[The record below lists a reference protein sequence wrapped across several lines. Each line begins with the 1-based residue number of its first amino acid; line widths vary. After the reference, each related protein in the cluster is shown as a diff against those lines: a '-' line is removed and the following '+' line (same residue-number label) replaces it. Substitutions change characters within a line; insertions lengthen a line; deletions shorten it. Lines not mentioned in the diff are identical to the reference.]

1 MSGRR
6 AGGIVIA
13 ILVGLAG
20 LVALTSRADLLHQ
33 FFTGR
38 SVTPDVGLTPGI
50 SSPEARATLPARVAS
65 DAAGA
70 GGAMEPIGVPP
81 EAGGLTAAAAVT
93 TSPALPA
100 TVTLTPQ
107 PPFATGTPLPFRIV
121 GPLAIDG
128 PRRKL
133 YARVQVN
140 GAGKIGVF
148 SAEDGGRVG
157 VLNLDGG
164 VAVDPKRGRLLVDDP
179 GTGLHVL
186 DAENGAEVKL
196 IQLPPRPTLTAN
208 GMPGQRDERSPG
220 DLPRV
225 QPAVVEPSGQVA
237 IARGGTV
244 WIVDVGDG
252 GAHPVSLPS
261 VYFEQMLDIEKLES
275 PAPGEPVWILA
286 GSGGAAWGNNICV
299 HRLTDLEDAAADE
312 VYMWYWSAFRSSLA
326 AWSGGGAVMAED
338 LYEGARWEALG
349 QGQGKRSLSMHPAE
363 LTWLPG
369 RNLLLAQVPSPAGDL
384 LIVNPLD
391 MTVVGSLPV
400 RLDGRLAG
408 YDREGDRLLV
418 TTDTQVQVI
427 SFPEESHAGVSSTP
441 ERSDVRRDAAGDTL
455 VPPQTLVDLD
465 SISGGR
471 YRVGQGQGF
480 KCRAS
485 PTFDVDQTAFCGA
498 VTVGLYR
505 TTDGGRTFQTA
516 MAKLPSWAIDELNLS
531 PGFAQDRTLF
541 VSVDPFRNAADLPGT
556 LYRSSDGGKS
566 WRPVGTQSAV
576 AFAPDF
582 ERSRRMY
589 AFGYGGHSGT
599 DANQAYRSDDAGV
612 TWRKVGQ
619 LPDSGAAIGKL
630 YAFDNQETGERAL
643 LAIGATSLFQP
654 TLHMRL
660 WPNQDARIYRS
671 TDDGRTWVAVMTR
684 EGVID
689 FDKESIIQTVSP
701 REGQALFVLGWE
713 YRSPY
718 MDSRTPPPAPL
729 PDQVSRMISHAT
741 TLRSYDLGATWQYV
755 ERRDDGAFPD
765 PDRAALAIYTLPT
778 STPQPSATPAP

>member
-1 MSGRR
+1 MKSRRR

-20 LVALTSRADLLHQ
+20 LVALTSRADLLHRL
-33 FFTGR
+33 FTSR
-38 SVTPDVGLTPGI
+38 SVTPDVGLTPGT
-50 SSPEARATLPARVAS
+50 SRPEVPATLPASVAS

-70 GGAMEPIGVPP
+70 GRVTEPVGVLP
-81 EAGGLTAAAAVT
+81 EAGGTTAAA
-93 TSPALPA
+93 TSTPALAA

-107 PPFATGTPLPFRIV
+107 PPFPTSTSLPFRIV

-133 YARVQVN
+133 YAQVQVN

-179 GTGLHVL
+179 STGLHVL
-186 DAENGAEVKL
+186 DADTGEEVKL
-196 IQLPPRPTLTAN
+196 ILLPPRPTLTAN
-208 GMPGQRDERSPG
+208 EMTGQRDDRTPD

-261 VYFEQMLDIEKLES
+261 DYYEQVLTIKDLKS
-275 PAPGEPVWILA
+275 PAPGEPLWILA
-286 GSGGAAWGNNICV
+286 GSGGAAWGSNICV
-299 HRLTDLEDAAADE
+299 HRLTHLQDAAADE
-312 VYMWYWSAFRSSLA
+312 VYMWDWSASRASLA

-338 LYEGARWEALG
+338 FYEGARWEALG
-349 QGQGKRSLSMHPAE
+349 QSQGKRSLSMHPAK

-384 LIVNPLD
+384 LIMNPLD
-391 MTVVGSLPV
+391 LTVVGSLPV

-427 SFPEESHAGVSSTP
+427 SFPEESDAEASPTP
-441 ERSDVRRDAAGDTL
+441 ERSDVRRAAAGDTL
-455 VPPQTLVDLD
+455 VPPQILIDLD
-465 SISGGR
+465 SISGR
-471 YRVGQGQGF
+471 RNPYAPGF
-480 KCRAS
+480 KCKAS
-485 PTFDVDQTAFCGA
+485 PTFDLDQTAFCGA
-498 VTVGLYR
+498 VAVGLYR

-516 MAKLPSWAIDELNLS
+516 MARLPSWAIDELYLS
-531 PGFAQDRTLF
+531 PVFAQDRTLF
-541 VSVDPFRNAADLPGT
+541 VSIDSYRRAADLPGT
-556 LYRSSDGGKS
+556 LYRSSDGGMS

-589 AFGYGGHSGT
+589 AFGYGGHTGT

-612 TWRKVGQ
+612 TWRKMGQ
-619 LPDSGAAIGKL
+619 LPDSGAAIRKL
-630 YAFDNQETGERAL
+630 YAFDDQETGERAL

-654 TLHMRL
+654 TLHMKL
-660 WPNQDARIYRS
+660 WPNQDGRIYRS
-671 TDDGRTWVAVMTR
+671 TDDGRTWVAVMSR

-689 FDKESIIQTVSP
+689 FDKESIIQAVSS
-701 REGQALFVLGWE
+701 RESQALFVLGWE

-718 MDSRTPPPAPL
+718 MATRTPPPAPL
-729 PDQVSRMISHAT
+729 PDSVSRMISQAT

-778 STPQPSATPAP
+778 STPRPSATPAP